1 MFAGIS
7 RSFVI
12 VDFTTLTHPSLLGNR
27 QRRCQTVAV
36 PDSSGAGQPEA
47 DRATMSYRDSYRE
60 RSPPRSNYRREEVER
75 RVSIMVRNL
84 PKSIA

>member
-7 RSFVI
+7 GSFLI
-12 VDFTTLTHPSLLGNR
+12 VEFTKLTHPSRLGNR
-27 QRRCQTVAV
+27 EAV

-47 DRATMSYRDSYRE
+47 DRAKMSYRDSYRD